1 MLLLVRCQNRKNNA
15 SCYLHL
21 RRSQFLSNGQLQLSE
36 YPALTYAHAGQPALL
51 STSGGVLQESPSL
64 VFETVSLCSVSSQC
78 RPVTGGPGK
87 NIK

>member
-1 MLLLVRCQNRKNNA
+1 MLLLVGCQTRKSNA
-15 SCYLHL
+15 GCCLHL

-36 YPALTYAHAGQPALL
+36 YPALTYALL